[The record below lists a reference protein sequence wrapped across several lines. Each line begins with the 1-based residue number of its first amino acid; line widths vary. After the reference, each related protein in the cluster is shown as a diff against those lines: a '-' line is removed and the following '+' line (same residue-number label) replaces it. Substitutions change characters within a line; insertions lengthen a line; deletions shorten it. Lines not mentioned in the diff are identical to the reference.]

1 MTKLPQSAQRVQDWL
16 AASNSS
22 ATVVEL
28 PGSTRTAVEA
38 AVACSCS
45 VGQIAKSLVFKAM
58 PEATPV
64 MVIASGSNQVNVRR
78 VEAALGVKLERAGAE
93 FVREATG
100 YAIGGVPPVAHTQ
113 AMVIVIDEDL
123 QAYADIWAAAG
134 TPHSV
139 FRTTF
144 VELCALTDGRVLKV
158 KAADETR

>member
-1 MTKLPQSAQRVQDWL
+1 
-16 AASNSS
+16 
-22 ATVVEL
+22 
-28 PGSTRTAVEA
+28 
-38 AVACSCS
+38 
-45 VGQIAKSLVFKAM
+45 VGQIAKSLVFKAV

-78 VEAALGVKLERAGAE
+78 VETELGVKLERAGAE
-93 FVREATG
+93 FVRESTG

-144 VELCALTDGRVLKV
+144 VELCALTGGRVLKV